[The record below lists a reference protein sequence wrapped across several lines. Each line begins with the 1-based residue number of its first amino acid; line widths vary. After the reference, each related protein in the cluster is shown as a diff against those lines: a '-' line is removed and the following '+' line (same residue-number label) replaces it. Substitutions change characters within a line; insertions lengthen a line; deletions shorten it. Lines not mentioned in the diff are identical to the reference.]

1 MIGPFINASTVILGT
16 VLGASLSTRIPE
28 RIRTTMPMFFGLVSA
43 AMGIPMIAQ
52 VSHLPAM
59 VLSVLIGTCIGEI
72 IYLEKKI
79 GALGSWINQ
88 KMSRFSSA
96 SNGMS
101 KEVFLQQF
109 VSILILFCFS
119 GTGIF
124 GAMNEGMTGDYSILI
139 AKSFLDFFTASIFA
153 VTLGYVI
160 ATIAVPLLIVQLILA
175 YSAAIILPLTS
186 PDMIS
191 DFKAVGGIVM
201 FATGL
206 RICGIKQFPI
216 ANMLPALVLT
226 MPISALW
233 THFFH

>member
-1 MIGPFINASTVILGT
+1 MIGPFINAGTVILGT

-28 RIRTTMPMFFGLVSA
+28 RIRTTMPMFFGLVSI
-43 AMGIPMIAQ
+43 AMGISMITQ
-52 VSHLPAM
+52 LSHLPAM
-59 VLSVLIGTCIGEI
+59 VLSVLIGTCIGEL
-72 IYLEKKI
+72 IYLEKKMGLL
-79 GALGSWINQ
+79 GAWINQ
-88 KMSRFSSA
+88 KMVRFSPA

-139 AKSFLDFFTASIFA
+139 AKAFLDFFTASIFA

-160 ATIAVPLLIVQLILA
+160 ATIAIPLLVFQLILA
-175 YSAAIILPLTS
+175 YSATFILPLAS

-191 DFKAVGGIVM
+191 DFKAVGGIIM
-201 FATGL
+201 LATGL

-216 ANMLPALVLT
+216 ANMLPALILT

>member
-1 MIGPFINASTVILGT
+1 MIGPFINAGT
-16 VLGASLSTRIPE
+16 VVIGTILGASLSTRIPE

-52 VSHLPAM
+52 VAHLPAM
-59 VLSVLIGTCIGEI
+59 VLSTLIGTLIGEL

-79 GALGSWINQ
+79 SGVGAWINQ
-88 KMSRFSSA
+88 KMERFSPSA
-96 SNGMS
+96 NGMP
-101 KEVFLQQF
+101 KEIFLQQF
-109 VSILILFCFS
+109 VSILILFCAS

-139 AKSFLDFFTASIFA
+139 AKAFLDFFTASIFA
-153 VTLGYVI
+153 VTMGYVV
-160 ATIAVPLLIVQLILA
+160 ATIAVPLLVIQLLLA
-175 YSAAIILPLTS
+175 YSAAVILPFTS
-186 PDMIS
+186 PAMIS
-191 DFKAVGGIVM
+191 DFKAVGGIIM
-201 FATGL
+201 LATGL
-206 RICGIKQFPI
+206 RICGIKAFPI